1 MAKIERLFNILLK
14 INTKKQFTIKELSD
28 EFNVSTRTI
37 SRDLNELCS
46 FGIPLYS
53 ERGPHGG
60 FRLINQ
66 NNLLPSIAFSHDEAI
81 SIFFACQSLQYHNSL
96 PFENDVKSALDKFY
110 HYLPMELKKQ
120 IDSMS
125 KRIIFLTP
133 KRKERNLFLK
143 ETMNA
148 AINQEVIK
156 IEYESKKG
164 TSKRI
169 IQPIGVYSCN
179 GYWYLPA
186 YCFMRK
192 QNRLF
197 RVDRIVS
204 FEIKHEYH
212 QKKDFTNLSLDR
224 WFNTIDSKPSEL
236 VKLRVSLTREGVLKC
251 DFNPWVR
258 ENIQMSKDGSG
269 TINTYLNKEEIP
281 YMSEFFFGLG
291 ANAKVQE
298 PVEMVDLIKRHAINL
313 LNMYN

>member
-1 MAKIERLFNILLK
+1 MAKTERLFNILLK
-14 INTKKQFTIKELSD
+14 INTKKHFTIKELSE

-66 NNLLPSIAFSHDEAI
+66 NGILPSIAFSHDEAI
-81 SIFFACQSLQYHNSL
+81 SLFFACQSLQYYNSL

-110 HYLPMELKKQ
+110 HYLPLDFKKR

-133 KRKERNLFLK
+133 KRKEKNLFLK
-143 ETMNA
+143 EAMDA

-164 TSKRI
+164 KSKRV

-186 YCFMRK
+186 YCFIRN

-197 RVDRIVS
+197 RVDRIKS
-204 FEIKHEYH
+204 FEIKHGFH
-212 QKKDFTNLSLDR
+212 LKKDFTNLSLDR

-236 VKLRVSLTREGVLKC
+236 VRLQVSLTREGVLKC

-258 ENIQMSKDGSG
+258 ENIQLSENGSG
-269 TINTYLNKEEIP
+269 TINTHLNKEEIP

-291 ANAKVQE
+291 TDAKVQE
-298 PVEMVDLIKRHAINL
+298 PAEMVNLIKKQAANL
-313 LNMYN
+313 LGMYN